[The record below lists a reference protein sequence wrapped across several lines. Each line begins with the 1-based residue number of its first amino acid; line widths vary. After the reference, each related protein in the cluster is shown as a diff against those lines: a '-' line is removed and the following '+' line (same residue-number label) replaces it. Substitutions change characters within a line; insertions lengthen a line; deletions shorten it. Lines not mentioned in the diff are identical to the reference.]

1 MEGTCGLGAHRRWL
15 TGTPSNAVGA
25 LCRRMGGVEAAR
37 RAYFSES
44 RAMSALSRVSFPGP
58 WERPGAGFP
67 SPAGPVGS
75 KPSGTWGAR
84 LCGLS
89 SSESR
94 GPAALRGGGN
104 KWNSEF

>member
-1 MEGTCGLGAHRRWL
+1 MWPRCAQTLADGDTQQRSGGL
-15 TGTPSNAVGA
+15 VQED
-25 LCRRMGGVEAAR
+25 GGVEAAR